1 MSILAPISWDS
12 YGQYDATDLA
22 KLVADGEVSAQE
34 LATQA
39 AMAVD
44 MLNPKINGI
53 IEIFADAV
61 ADPYQAG
68 MDSNGPF
75 HGVPMMMKDLGSRMK
90 GRQQESG
97 YAWMEQHIAEEDD
110 FLVSNF
116 RRAGFN
122 LIGRTTTPEDGMA
135 AVTETIKFGITRNP
149 WNLDHSSGGSSG
161 GSAASVASGILSVCS
176 ASDGGGSIR
185 LPASWNG
192 LIGLKSTRGRLPMP
206 TGVHEASLPSGVE
219 GVVTRTVRDT
229 AAIHDE
235 IHHKPLGT
243 GFMPYPSVQPL
254 LPELAGAARKFRI
267 ALSTGNWSRNNNV
280 PAQLIERTQQ
290 VASWL
295 EANGHSVEL
304 VDDSAICNFAA
315 LFEAYK
321 VGNWI
326 TPLGN
331 VIPQMAEALGV
342 VLTPENTSHQ
352 TLQLIELSK
361 TISYADVAAA
371 MDTNVMVTRQWGQF
385 WEQGFDL
392 LLTPTM
398 ADLCPPVNSEKYALG
413 SPLKFEQFFD
423 HAMDLCRYA
432 MPANETGLPAISL
445 PAGLDSNGCPMGVQ
459 FYAPWNQ
466 EQDLIHIAGQMEQ
479 GTPSWFNCL
488 APLNVGSL

>member
-1 MSILAPISWDS
+1 MSISPPISWDS

-22 KLVADGEVSAQE
+22 KLVTDGEVSPQE
-34 LATQA
+34 LASQA

-44 MLNPKINGI
+44 MINPKINGV
-53 IEIFADAV
+53 IEVFADTLAN
-61 ADPYQAG
+61 PYTDG
-68 MDSNGPF
+68 MDRNGPF

-110 FLVSNF
+110 LLVGNF

-161 GSAASVASGILSVCS
+161 GSAASVASGILPVCS

-192 LIGLKSTRGRLPMP
+192 LIGLKNTRGRLPMP

-229 AAIHDE
+229 AAIHDG
-235 IHHKPLGT
+235 ICRKPLGT
-243 GFMPYPSVQPL
+243 GFMPYPPVQPL
-254 LPELAGAARKFRI
+254 LPELAGPARKFRI
-267 ALSTGNWSRNNNV
+267 ALSTGNWSRSDVV
-280 PAQLIERTQQ
+280 PAQLIDRTKEI
-290 VASWL
+290 AGWL
-295 EANGHSVEL
+295 EDNGHTVEL
-304 VDDSAICNFAA
+304 IDDSAICDFEA
-315 LFEAYK
+315 LYQAYK
-321 VGNWI
+321 VANWI
-326 TPLGN
+326 APLGN

-342 VLTPENTSHQ
+342 ILTPENTSHQ

-361 TISYADVAAA
+361 SIRYADFAAA
-371 MDTNVMVTRQWGQF
+371 MDANVMVTRQWGQF

-398 ADLCPPVNSEKYALG
+398 ADLCPSVNSEKYSLG
-413 SPLKFEQFFD
+413 SPLKFDQFFD
-423 HAMDLCRYA
+423 HALDLCRYA
-432 MPANETGLPAISL
+432 IPANETGLPAISL

-459 FYAPWNQ
+459 FYAPWNH
-466 EQDLIHIAGQMEQ
+466 EHDLVHIAGQLEQ
-479 GTPSWFNCL
+479 AMPHFYNNL